1 MLISNHR
8 LIKLSLCLLTFGLF
22 SSASV
27 WAQDEAPDEAL
38 TTEAETAVETATDVV
53 DASVDDTL
61 EAAGQTIADVAAEA
75 IEDVAAEAVD
85 ASEDVVTG
93 AVDTAEDVVAGA
105 VDTAEDVVT
114 EAVETVE
121 EAPTTTR
128 RTVNRLGLDT
138 SNEFSLD
145 MSAPMALVPTAADL
159 DMPDVTLPDADQDAL
174 LQDVLV
180 RMALDPEDAAAK
192 TERDGILNDLL
203 AQAAAA
209 VDANQMGM
217 ARRLQTA
224 VRTIDS
230 NYAGLANLGAAITA
244 RTARNLALADAAADI
259 TEGRYFS
266 PPETNAYE
274 RYAAMLSA
282 DPENQAATDGMNTLL
297 LAVIEAAKVDAT
309 AGDYEQ
315 SLDLLTQA
323 EQIPLSEVQL
333 SQARSE
339 VSGLLGDVIFSMQSD
354 TTADIDAGR
363 YDSADT
369 RIAQLVAV
377 GADNGTINQLRVR
390 LADARKYGSFSPGQE
405 IQEAFTGVLTGQ
417 TPVMIVVP
425 AGEFLMGSDPSVE
438 DSSNNERPVHRVSFA
453 RGFAMAQHE
462 TTVAEFRLF
471 VNDTGYTTDAEKIG
485 KSRVYDEDNGTISE
499 KERVNWRHDFHG
511 RNADAE
517 LPVIHVSWNDAAAYS
532 KWLADNT
539 GRNYRLPSEAEFE
552 YSTRAGTQSIYWWG
566 DGVPEIVV
574 TNVTGDRDKSASG
587 RRWTDG
593 FRRYNDGFWGPA
605 PVANYTS
612 NLFGLYDMSGNVS
625 EWTNDCWHSTYVQAP
640 TDGSAWVNPGCARRV
655 IRGASWSSAPG
666 KARSASRISS
676 GTSSRFSRVGFRV
689 ARDL

>member
-1 MLISNHR
+1 MLLSNHR

-27 WAQDEAPDEAL
+27 WAQDEAV
-38 TTEAETAVETATDVV
+38 TTEAEAAVETATDVV
-53 DASVDDTL
+53 DAAVDDTL
-61 EAAGQTIADVAAEA
+61 EAAGET
-75 IEDVAAEAVD
+75 IEDVAAEAVED
-85 ASEDVVTG
+85 IAAETIEDV
-93 AVDTAEDVVAGA
+93 AA
-105 VDTAEDVVT
+105 
-114 EAVETVE
+114 EAVEDVAAEAVEDVAAEAVEDVAAEAVVTAE
-121 EAPTTTR
+121 EASPTTSR
-128 RTVNRLGLDT
+128 RTVKRLGIDT

-145 MSAPMALVPTAADL
+145 MSAPLALAPSSAYVDT
-159 DMPDVTLPDADQDAL
+159 PDVTLPDADQDAL
-174 LQDVLV
+174 LQDALV
-180 RMALDPEDAAAK
+180 RIALDPEDAEAK
-192 TERDGILNDLL
+192 TERDSILNNVL
-203 AQAAAA
+203 AQAAVAA
-209 VDANQMGM
+209 DANQLSL

-230 NYAGLANLGAAITA
+230 NYAGLSDLGAAITA

-259 TEGRYFS
+259 TAGRYFS
-266 PPETNAYE
+266 PPDTNAYE

-282 DPENQAATDGMNTLL
+282 VPENQAATDGMNALL

-309 AGDYEQ
+309 AGNYER

-323 EQIPLSEVQL
+323 EQIPLSEIQL
-333 SQARSE
+333 TQARSE
-339 VSGLLGDVIFSMQSD
+339 VSNLLGDVISSMQSD
-354 TTADIDAGR
+354 TNADIDAGQ
-363 YDSADT
+363 YDSANT

-377 GADNGTINQLRVR
+377 GADNGIINQLRVR
-390 LADARKYGSFSPGQE
+390 LADARKYGRFSPGQE
-405 IQEAFTGVLTGQ
+405 IQEAFTGALPGQ

-425 AGEFLMGSDPSVE
+425 AGEFRMGSDPSVKG
-438 DSSNNERPVHRVSFA
+438 SSNNERPVHRVSFA
-453 RGFAMAQHE
+453 RGFAIAQHE
-462 TTVAEFRLF
+462 TTVGEFMLF

-511 RNADAE
+511 RNADAQ
-517 LPVIHVSWNDAAAYS
+517 LPVIHVSWNDAGAYS

-552 YSTRAGTQSIYWWG
+552 YSARAGTESLYWWG
-566 DGVPEIVV
+566 DGVPETVV

-593 FRRYNDGFWGPA
+593 FRKYNDGFWGPA

-640 TDGSAWVNPGCARRV
+640 ADGSAWVNPGCARRV
-655 IRGASWSSAPG
+655 IRGASWSSTPD